1 MSSQSRY
8 DGRVQDIV
16 GNAIAGA
23 SIAVLT
29 QPAVTTTQPGS
40 PLATIFNAAVSNSGS
55 LTSASWSNLTA
66 QITFVFSG
74 SVPADVVVGS
84 YLSMTGVNPAGY
96 NGIWQIVSIA
106 GLNVTVTTPFTLAAI
121 ANPGSYVSG
130 GTAATSALP
139 NPFFTDTLGNFF
151 FYAATGVYTVQIYD
165 NQSRINPLVLAD
177 QGILAGG
184 AGSGSVT
191 SVALTMPAEFT
202 VAGSPVT
209 TSGTLVVT
217 KATEAANTVFAG
229 PSTGAA
235 AAPTFRTLVTADM
248 PAGTGTV
255 TSVAHTLTV
264 PGIFTSGVTGS
275 PITSS
280 GTIADTITLNNQN
293 ANLVWAGPASGAAA
307 QPTFRTL
314 VAQDFPFVSV
324 SLSSAQILALQTT
337 PVTLVAAPGVGFTI
351 VPILIVI
358 KFFGGT
364 VAYTDA
370 GGAVSF
376 VNGSMSA
383 SLASNAIFLVT
394 ATPNRRIQSFPWPG
408 ATDTAGNP
416 PSDDNAALTIQ
427 KATNQFAAGNGTAT
441 ILVWYYIVPT
451 T

>member
-1 MSSQSRY
+1 MAAFRY

-29 QPAVTTTQPGS
+29 QPAVTTSQPGS
-40 PLATIFNAAVSNSGS
+40 PLATIFAAALQNSGS
-55 LTSASWSNLTA
+55 LTTASWSNLSQ
-66 QITFVFSG
+66 QITFGFTG
-74 SVPADVVVGS
+74 SVPADVVPGAF
-84 YLSMTGVNPAGY
+84 LSVAGVNPTGY
-96 NGIWQIVSIA
+96 NGIWQIVSVS
-106 GLNVTVTTPFTLAAI
+106 GLNVVVTTPYTLAPV
-121 ANPGSYVSG
+121 ANPGTYIAG
-130 GTAATSALP
+130 GTVVTSALP
-139 NPFFTDTLGNFF
+139 NPFATDTLGNFF
-151 FYAATGVYTVQIYD
+151 FYAAAGIYTVQIYD
-165 NQSRINPLVLAD
+165 SLSRITPLVLAD
-177 QGILAGG
+177 QNVVAGG
-184 AGSGSVT
+184 GSGSVT
-191 SVALTMPAEFT
+191 SVALAMPAEFT
-202 VAGSPVT
+202 VSGSPIT
-209 TSGTLVVT
+209 GAGTLTAT
-217 KATEAANTVFAG
+217 KANQNANLIYAG
-229 PSTGAA
+229 PSGGGP
-235 AAPTFRTLVTADM
+235 AAPTFRTLVSADM

-275 PITSS
+275 PITTS

-307 QPTFRTL
+307 QPTFRSL

-351 VPILIVI
+351 IPILIVI

-427 KATNQFAAGNGTAT
+427 KATNQFAAGNGTAA
-441 ILVWYYIVPT
+441 ILVWFYTVPT